1 MPRCSATADRNCYD
15 ASQIRR
21 AEKSRI
27 TEPVSDDPYW
37 VACRGLLWSG
47 ACAPCASW
55 SSWTWASRVVVDH
68 RLSAQISYVCRRQ
81 RARLSLYGVPL
92 IRVFEHTYA
101 RPLYTPVAP
110 SGAQNDPGRRLVTT
124 GDPPGVTVVEVLAD
138 ATVVALDRPV
148 LDRVVDRADDRAA
161 DGAPPATSDQPRIV
175 VPAH

>member
-1 MPRCSATADRNCYD
+1 M
-15 ASQIRR
+15 
-21 AEKSRI
+21 
-27 TEPVSDDPYW
+27 
-37 VACRGLLWSG
+37 
-47 ACAPCASW
+47 
-55 SSWTWASRVVVDH
+55 
-68 RLSAQISYVCRRQ
+68 
-81 RARLSLYGVPL
+81 PL
-92 IRVFEHTYA
+92 ILVFEHTYM

-175 VPAH
+175 APAH

>member
-1 MPRCSATADRNCYD
+1 M
-15 ASQIRR
+15 
-21 AEKSRI
+21 
-27 TEPVSDDPYW
+27 
-37 VACRGLLWSG
+37 
-47 ACAPCASW
+47 
-55 SSWTWASRVVVDH
+55 
-68 RLSAQISYVCRRQ
+68 
-81 RARLSLYGVPL
+81 SLYGVPL

-148 LDRVVDRADDRAA
+148 LDRAA
-161 DGAPPATSDQPRIV
+161 DGVVDGALTGTSDQPRIV